1 MMEIDEILKLAVERH
16 ASDIFI
22 VAGTELAFKIDGMIE
37 KVGTQTLKPAD
48 TRKYIEDIYKLAS
61 GVKKSIDMLD
71 DIGEDDFSF
80 SLSQIGRFR
89 VNAYYQRG
97 SLAAVLRVVRFK
109 LPNPEVYHI
118 LPSVLDLSNLT
129 KGLVLVTGSAG
140 SGKST
145 TLACIVDKINQTKND
160 HIITIEDPIEYLHS
174 HNKSIVS
181 QREIGHDTQDYLI
194 ALRAALREAPNVI
207 LVGEMRDLETVSV
220 ALNAAETGH
229 LVLSTL
235 HTMGAS
241 ETISRIVDMFPS
253 NQQEQIR
260 IQLSMVLQAVVSQ
273 QLIRG
278 IDGKMYPSFEVMKTC
293 PAIRTQIRD
302 NKLHLIDNTIAQNKE
317 SGMITMDD
325 SLMDLYKRGIIDRD
339 ALIQHANNAE
349 QILKKVN

>member
-1 MMEIDEILKLAVERH
+1 MDINEILQLAVDKH

-22 VAGTELAFKIDGMIE
+22 VAGTKLAFKIDGIIQPIGDE
-37 KVGTQTLKPAD
+37 KLTPEN
-48 TRKYIEDIYKLAS
+48 TRTYVEEIYRMSS
-61 GVKKSIDMLD
+61 GVRKSIDMLD
-71 DIGEDDFSF
+71 NIGEDDFSF
-80 SLSQIGRFR
+80 SLSKVGRFR

-109 LPNPEVYHI
+109 LPDPEVYHI
-118 LPSVLDLSNLT
+118 SPSILELSKLN

-145 TLACIVDKINQTKND
+145 TLACIVDEINKTKND

-174 HNKSIVS
+174 HNRSIVS
-181 QREIGHDTQDYLI
+181 QREIGHDTKDYLI

-273 QLIRG
+273 QLVRG
-278 IDGKMYPSFEVMKTC
+278 VDGKMYPSFEIMKAC
-293 PAIRTQIRD
+293 PAIRTQMRE
-302 NKLHLIDNTIAQNKE
+302 NKLHLIDNTISQNKDN
-317 SGMITMDD
+317 GMITMDD
-325 SLMDLYKRGIIDRD
+325 SLMKLYKDGIIDKD
-339 ALIQHANNAE
+339 TLLQHANNPE
-349 QILKKVN
+349 QILKKIN